1 MREQDLRRGL
11 VRPREREVLQWIS
24 PLERIASTGDDHS
37 EDEAGSPIC
46 SGVVRPAKHR
56 CCYDTGVAIRLG

>member
-1 MREQDLRRGL
+1 M
-11 VRPREREVLQWIS
+11 LQWIS
-24 PLERIASTGDDHS
+24 LLERIASTGDDHS